1 MHNVTT
7 ATECQ
12 PCARCGATIL
22 PGARMQR
29 GCHWRCYMAAWRAG
43 TAGDLPRG
51 RQGRP
56 RDAAS
61 PRFTAADLAA
71 ALAVARRERTAE
83 ATHGR

>member
-1 MHNVTT
+1 MNNVTIAAET
-7 ATECQ
+7 Q
-12 PCARCGATIL
+12 PCAACEEPIL
-22 PGARMQR
+22 SGARMQR

-43 TAGDLPRG
+43 TARDLPRG

-83 ATHGR
+83 AMHGA